1 MVVTLGSV
9 GWAESLGVGF
19 STLICVHMLDWFDLV
34 TSRRCVFLLRS
45 NETPNWLSNNF
56 ER

>member
-9 GWAESLGVGF
+9 GWAESLGVGL

-34 TSRRCVFLLRS
+34 TSRRCVSLLRS
-45 NETPNWLSNNF
+45 NETLNWLSNNF